1 MRAITERPA
10 VSRVVL
16 LAGCLL
22 VGFSMGRWLAPLAAW
37 IGPVLILRYSRDH
50 KVGRGYAMVL
60 AALVVAL
67 GIGFWGVFGTLTSV
81 FIAVGYGLLWSL
93 PYLADRIL
101 GSRLAGF
108 SSTLVFPLAVTTV
121 EFLNNHTNPLG
132 AWGMTGFSQYGNL
145 PLMQLASVTG
155 MIGIT
160 FLMSWFASTANWAWE
175 NRNRGSELRWG
186 LAIFGSVFA
195 VVFIFGFLRLT
206 LAPSSETDETVRVAG
221 ITTESADSLGDR
233 ISEMNLADSRKE
245 IEAHWQAYFD
255 ATTREAQAGA
265 EVILWPELAGVVLTS
280 DEDSMTER
288 AQEIARQNG
297 VYLALPLAVGNFE
310 PREFVWNKLLLI
322 DPSGT
327 IVIEHIKYGGAI
339 IESTRVGDGN
349 IQAVT
354 TPFGVLS
361 GIICYDMDYPAVV
374 HQTGQ
379 NGTGLILVP
388 SKDWYEIDPVHA
400 QMAVFRGI
408 ENGMAMVRQTDKGL
422 SIASDP
428 YGRTLAQVDFFGAT
442 DRTMLAQVPT
452 KHVATI
458 YTAFGRWF
466 EWLCLIGFLALV
478 ALALTRRRRVEEDRE
493 PAGV

>member
-1 MRAITERPA
+1 MRALRPG
-10 VSRVVL
+10 VSLVVL
-16 LAGCLL
+16 LAGSLL

-60 AALVVAL
+60 AALVVAFGL
-67 GIGFWGVFGTLTSV
+67 GFWGVFGPLPSV
-81 FIAVGYGLLWSL
+81 FIGVGYGLLWSL
-93 PYLADRIL
+93 AYLADRIL
-101 GSRLAGF
+101 GSRLGGV
-108 SSTLVFPLAVTTV
+108 SSTLVFPLAMTTV
-121 EFLNNHTNPLG
+121 EFLNNQTNPLG

-160 FLMSWFASTANWAWE
+160 FLMGWFASTANWAWE
-175 NRNRGSELRWG
+175 NRNRGGELRWG

-221 ITTESADSLGDR
+221 ITTGSTAERADR
-233 ISEMNLADSRKE
+233 ISEMDLADSREE

-255 ATTREAQAGA
+255 ATTREAQSGA
-265 EVILWPELAGVVLTS
+265 EVILWPEASGLVWTE

-288 AQEIARQNG
+288 AQEVARQNG

-349 IQAVT
+349 IQAVN

-361 GIICYDMDYPAVV
+361 GVICYDMDYPAVV

-388 SKDWYEIDPVHA
+388 SLDWYEIDPVHA

-408 ENGMAMVRQTDKGL
+408 ENGMSMVRQTDKGL
-422 SIASDP
+422 SITSDP

-458 YTAFGRWF
+458 YTAFGSWF
-466 EWLCLIGFLALV
+466 EWLCLIGFLYI
-478 ALALTRRRRVEEDRE
+478 LARVSIARRV
-493 PAGV
+493 AKL